1 METHYAAKTKI
12 IEIETWL
19 EGTLEELNK
28 TNKSLKSYRAAAN
41 EGTLDTKLAFCI

>member
-1 METHYAAKTKI
+1 MGTHYAAKTKI

-28 TNKSLKSYRAAAN
+28 TNKSLKYL
-41 EGTLDTKLAFCI
+41 ELLLMKVH